1 MGGPKALGPSLAQRL
16 LGRPRKPAGWASV
29 SPCPSLPPTPQGH
42 SEMSFLQLSGAEV
55 TPAQQITLKVEQ
67 CPPAR
72 QGQGWG
78 QRVGGQ
84 HQAGWELLPGA
95 PGAGSGRGVGPRG
108 CRNGLGMVQERARA
122 AGTHS
127 AGRAWGL
134 RSHPGGPSPL
144 PLSEPGAAR
153 ASSWQG
159 EKASSGSRPLSPH
172 SRGLLKENSFLSSAC
187 HPTPTPVLPGPPP
200 TSLRHRCFRRGVT
213 NSSEGARIRAFLL
226 RTVGNMNLCDL
237 GCAVGLWAS
246 LYPGRR
252 PFFLMCV
259 PER

>member
-1 MGGPKALGPSLAQRL
+1 MGGL
-16 LGRPRKPAGWASV
+16 AGW
-29 SPCPSLPPTPQGH
+29 PQGLRSLPGPEAAGKAQKASRLGQCFTLSLPAPHPQGH

-78 QRVGGQ
+78 QWVGGQ
-84 HQAGWELLPGA
+84 HQAGWELLPGV
-95 PGAGSGRGVGPRG
+95 PGSGSGRRVGPRG

-127 AGRAWGL
+127 AGRAWGP
-134 RSHPGGPSPL
+134 RSHPGGQSHL
-144 PLSEPGAAR
+144 PLCEPRAAR

-172 SRGLLKENSFLSSAC
+172 SRGLLKEENSFLPSAWPPGSC
-187 HPTPTPVLPGPPP
+187 LDPHPPASDT
-200 TSLRHRCFRRGVT
+200 
-213 NSSEGARIRAFLL
+213 GA
-226 RTVGNMNLCDL
+226 L
-237 GCAVGLWAS
+237 GG
-246 LYPGRR
+246 G
-252 PFFLMCV
+252 
-259 PER
+259 